1 MWWEYAAAILTAVG
15 SVAGSVWVIKAVVR
29 HEEKACDAR
38 IDAFREGL
46 KRRE

>member
-1 MWWEYAAAILTAVG
+1 
-15 SVAGSVWVIKAVVR
+15 VIKAVVR